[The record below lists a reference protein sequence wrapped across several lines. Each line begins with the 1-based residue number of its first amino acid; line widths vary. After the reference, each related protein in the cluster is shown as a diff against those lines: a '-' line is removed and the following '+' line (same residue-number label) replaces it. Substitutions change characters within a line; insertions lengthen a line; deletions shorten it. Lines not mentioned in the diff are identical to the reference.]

1 MATFFMF
8 GTYSADALAG
18 ISAARTKQATAVIS
32 DNGGQ
37 VQSMY
42 ATLGDQDLVLIVDF
56 PDTQRAMKGSI
67 ALSRITDIAFTT
79 VPAIAVDEFDKLIQ
93 AG

>member
-8 GTYSADALAG
+8 GTYSADALTG
-18 ISAARTKQATAVIS
+18 ISAERTREVTAVIS
-32 DNGGQ
+32 DNGGR

-56 PDTQRAMKGSI
+56 PDIQRAMKTSI
-67 ALSRITDIAFTT
+67 GLSRITDIAFAT
-79 VPAIAVDEFDKLIQ
+79 VPAIAVDEFDKLMQ
-93 AG
+93 GS

>member
-37 VQSMY
+37 VQCMY

-56 PDTQRAMKGSI
+56 PDTQRAMKASI

>member
-1 MATFFMF
+1 MATYFMF

-18 ISAARTKQATAVIS
+18 ISAARTKQATAVII

-56 PDTQRAMKGSI
+56 PDIQRAMKASI
-67 ALSRITDIAFTT
+67 GLSRITDIAFTT
-79 VPAIAVDEFDKLIQ
+79 VPAIAVDEFDRLMQ
-93 AG
+93 GG

>member
-8 GTYSADALAG
+8 GTYGAEALAG
-18 ISAARTKQATAVIS
+18 ISAARTKQATTVIS

-56 PDTQRAMKGSI
+56 PDIQRAMKASI
-67 ALSRITDIAFTT
+67 GLSRITDIAFAT
-79 VPAIAVDEFDKLIQ
+79 VPAIAVDEFDQLMQ
-93 AG
+93 GG